1 MATTA
6 RSAIRRLLSEFV
18 GDHRELSSTSAGNAG
33 ATTVVAT
40 EFANLTEDN
49 GGIQGWI
56 MPTDGNNDLEV
67 RRILSGSSGYTASTT
82 TATVNF
88 KFTNQFANSVTFE
101 LHTVDPAYKHN
112 AIDRAIE
119 SLFPDLYV
127 YIRDESLTVDN
138 LLANQ
143 DFETFSSG
151 FTNWTEVGSPTVTAE
166 TSRVIHGSQSAKVL
180 AGGADGQL
188 TQDLFTSVNISE
200 IVGRTLRFAGWTW
213 SVRPNDARLRITFDG
228 STYTNGSVNG
238 GDSEWEG
245 PNITFVDAT
254 VPADAT
260 EMTCV
265 CEAAADPFG
274 ESFFDALHAYV
285 GPAVTRY
292 TLPTTIRTLLSV
304 QVQAEMSRP
313 NGNYFDLS
321 ENVAPSPGRILRLIG
336 QDTLTLPTTDSS
348 TVEIDGN
355 QVELLVARAA
365 EILARAEFARTERP
379 FWQDIEQ
386 KGIDEVARL
395 MPRARMRRL
404 AATKRFR
411 WSQQADGSDK
421 FLILER

>member
-18 GDHRELSSTSAGNAG
+18 GDHRELTSTSAGNAG

-56 MPTDGNNDLEV
+56 QATSGNNDLEV
-67 RRILSGSSGYTASTT
+67 RRIIGGASGYTASTT

-101 LHTVDPAYKHN
+101 LHTIDPAYKHN

-138 LLANQ
+138 LLLNQ
-143 DFETFSSG
+143 DFETFSGG
-151 FTNWTEVGSPTVTAE
+151 FTSWTEFGTPTVTAE
-166 TSRVIHGSQSAKVL
+166 TSRVIHGSQSARIIAL
-180 AGGADGQL
+180 GSDEGIE
-188 TQDLFTSVNISE
+188 QDIILSVNISE
-200 IVGRTLRFAGWTW
+200 IEGRTLRFAGWVW
-213 SVRPNDARLRITFDG
+213 AASPNVVRLRVTFDG
-228 STYTNGSVNG
+228 TTFTNGAFHG
-238 GDSEWEG
+238 GDDEWEG
-245 PNITFVDAT
+245 PNLTFVDAV
-254 VPADAT
+254 VPTGASVS
-260 EMTCV
+260 EMTV
-265 CEAAADPFG
+265 SCEVLDGFIG
-274 ESFFDALHAYV
+274 YFDALHAYV
-285 GPAVTRY
+285 GPRVTKY
-292 TLPTTIRTLLSV
+292 TLPTTIRRLMSV
-304 QVQAEMSRP
+304 QMQAEMTRP

-321 ENVAPSPGRILRLIG
+321 ENIAPSPGRILRLIG

-365 EILARAEFARTERP
+365 EILARAEFARTRDP
-379 FWQDIEQ
+379 FWQEIEQ
-386 KGIDEVARL
+386 KGIDEVQRL

>member
-56 MPTDGNNDLEV
+56 MPTTGNNDLEV
-67 RRILSGSSGYTASTT
+67 RRILAGSSGYTASTT

-127 YIRDESLTVDN
+127 YIRDESLVVDN
-138 LLANQ
+138 LLLNQ
-143 DFETFSSG
+143 DFETFSGGS
-151 FTNWTEVGSPTVTAE
+151 FTNWTNIGTPALAAE
-166 TSRVIHGSQSAKVL
+166 TSRVIHGTNSVAIVPTNGTASIQ
-180 AGGADGQL
+180 QN
-188 TQDLFTSVNISE
+188 LFTSVNISE
-200 IVGRTLRFAGWTW
+200 IQGRTLRFAGWIW
-213 SVRPNDARLRITFDG
+213 ASAASAGRLRVTFDG
-228 STYTNGSVNG
+228 TTFTNGAFHG
-238 GDSEWEG
+238 GDEEWEG
-245 PNITFVDAT
+245 PNLTFVDAL
-254 VPADAT
+254 VPANAT
-260 EMTCV
+260 EMTCR
-265 CEAAADPFG
+265 CEISAVTTV
-274 ESFFDALHAYV
+274 FFDAVHAYV
-285 GPAVTRY
+285 GPPVTKY
-292 TLPTTIRTLLSV
+292 TLPTTIRRLMSV
-304 QVQAEMSRP
+304 QVQAEMTRP

-321 ENVAPSPGRILRLIG
+321 ENVAPSPGHILRLIG

-365 EILARAEFARTERP
+365 EILARAEFARTRDP
-379 FWQDIEQ
+379 FWQEIEQ
-386 KGIDEVARL
+386 KGIDEVQRL

-404 AATKRFR
+404 AASKRFR
-411 WSQQADGSDK
+411 WSQQADGSDR